1 VLNNFT
7 EFIICLG
14 LVKLIAYLKKNV
26 YGHFQ
31 SLLSVV
37 CANIVKQVV
46 CNGWV
51 SVCPISRQWR
61 AAGLLLRAE
70 DIDG

>member
-1 VLNNFT
+1 MLNNFT

-14 LVKLIAYLKKNV
+14 LVKLIAYLKKECLWS
-26 YGHFQ
+26 F
-31 SLLSVV
+31 SDSVV

-46 CNGWV
+46 CNAWV